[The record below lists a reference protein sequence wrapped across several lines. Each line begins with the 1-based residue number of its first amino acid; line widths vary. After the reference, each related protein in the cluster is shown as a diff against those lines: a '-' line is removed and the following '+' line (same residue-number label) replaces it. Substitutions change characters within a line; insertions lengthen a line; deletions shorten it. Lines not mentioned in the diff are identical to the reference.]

1 MECGQ
6 PPSSTQNGIFEKLN
20 KNQEKP
26 MSTAASITVA
36 GAGFAA
42 ITGVRELRKQL
53 PDAEITLVA
62 PRPEFVY
69 LPSLIWVP
77 YGLRK
82 GEDLVFDILPLLKKL
97 KVKYV
102 QGSVSGVS
110 EDGRTL
116 QTTAGEIEND
126 ALLIA
131 TGSRYIK
138 KLPGI
143 ENVITICE
151 GVAAAEKMRDR
162 LQAMDGGTIA
172 MGFGG
177 NPKEPSAM
185 RGGPMFEL
193 LFGLETWLNQQG
205 IREKFRLVFFTPA
218 PQPGKRLGEKAVVKL
233 LEELK
238 KRGIET
244 HLGNKLKSFENNVVQ
259 TEGGEIPA
267 DLILFMPGMTGPAWM
282 QGTPLPASPGGMI
295 QADAMARV
303 EGMER
308 VYVAGDAGSFP
319 GPDWMPKQAHMADL
333 QATSAAK
340 NIALNLA
347 GKPAAD
353 KFKVELLCIIDSLD
367 KGMLVYRGE
376 KRGFAL
382 PSMRSLHWAK
392 RYFEKTYLRHF
403 RI

>member
-1 MECGQ
+1 MKQ
-6 PPSSTQNGIFEKLN
+6 TSK
-20 KNQEKP
+20 
-26 MSTAASITVA
+26 ITVA

-62 PRPEFVY
+62 PKPEFVY

-77 YGLRK
+77 YGMRK
-82 GEDLVFDILPLLKKL
+82 GDDLRYKIKFLLDKL
-97 KVKYV
+97 NVKYF
-102 QGSVSGVS
+102 QGAVTGITA
-110 EDGRTL
+110 DGRTL
-116 QTTAGEIEND
+116 ETDAGEINND

-131 TGSRYIK
+131 TGGRYIR

-151 GVAAAEKMRDR
+151 GIEAAEKMGER

-172 MGFGG
+172 LGFGG

-205 IREKFRLVFFTPA
+205 VRDRFRLLFFTPA
-218 PQPGKRLGEKAVVKL
+218 PKPGKRLGDKAVAKL
-233 LEELK
+233 LGEMA

-244 HLGNKLKSFENNVVQ
+244 HLGHKLKSFENNVVT

-282 QGTPLPASPGGMI
+282 QGTPLPVSPGGMI
-295 QADAMARV
+295 KADALCQV
-303 EGMER
+303 QGMDR

-319 GPDWMPKQAHMADL
+319 GPEWMPKQAHMADL
-333 QATSAAK
+333 QAVAAAK
-340 NIALNLA
+340 NIALNLD
-347 GKPAAD
+347 GKPAAE

-376 KRGFAL
+376 KRSMAL
-382 PSMRSLHWAK
+382 PAMKPLHWAK
-392 RYFEKTYLRHF
+392 KYFEKTYLRHL
-403 RI
+403 RP

>member
-1 MECGQ
+1 MN
-6 PPSSTQNGIFEKLN
+6 S
-20 KNQEKP
+20 
-26 MSTAASITVA
+26 ASKITVA

-42 ITGVRELRKQL
+42 ITGVRELRKKL
-53 PDAEITLVA
+53 PSAEITLVS
-62 PRPEFVY
+62 PKPEFVY

-77 YGLRK
+77 YGMRTGDDLRY
-82 GEDLVFDILPLLKKL
+82 DILPLLNKL
-97 KVKYV
+97 NVNYV
-102 QGSVSGVS
+102 RGSVTGIS
-110 EDGRTL
+110 EDGRAL
-116 QTTAGEIEND
+116 QTDAGDIEND

-131 TGSRYIK
+131 TGGRYIR

-143 ENVITICE
+143 ENVIAICE
-151 GVAAAEKMRDR
+151 GVDAAEQMGAR
-162 LQAMDGGTIA
+162 LRALSGGTIA

-193 LFGLETWLNQQG
+193 LFGLDTWLNKQG
-205 IREKFRLVFFTPA
+205 IRDRFRLVFFTPA
-218 PQPGKRLGEKAVVKL
+218 PKPGKRMGEKAVEKL
-233 LEELK
+233 LDEMK

-244 HLGNKLKSFENNVVQ
+244 HLGHKLQSFENDVVK
-259 TEGGEIPA
+259 TEGGEISA

-282 QGTPLPASPGGMI
+282 QGTPLPVSAGGMI
-295 QADAMARV
+295 QADAMCQV
-303 EGMER
+303 NGMER

-319 GPDWMPKQAHMADL
+319 GPEWMPKQAHMADL
-333 QATSAAK
+333 QAGAAAK

-347 GKPAAD
+347 GKPASE

-376 KRGFAL
+376 RRSLTL

-392 RYFEKTYLRHF
+392 KYFEKTYLRHF
-403 RI
+403 R

>member
-1 MECGQ
+1 
-6 PPSSTQNGIFEKLN
+6 
-20 KNQEKP
+20 
-26 MSTAASITVA
+26 MSTAVRITVA

-53 PDAEITLVA
+53 PDAKITLVA
-62 PRPEFVY
+62 PKSEFVY

-82 GEDLVFDILPLLKKL
+82 GDDLRYPILPLLAEL
-97 KVKYV
+97 KAAYV
-102 QGSVSGVS
+102 RGSVTGISA
-110 EDGRTL
+110 DGRIV
-116 QTTAGEIEND
+116 QTDTGDIEND

-131 TGSRYIK
+131 TGGRYIK

-151 GVAAAEKMRDR
+151 GIEAAEKMGER
-162 LQAMDGGTIA
+162 LRALDGGTIA

-193 LFGLETWLNQQG
+193 LFGMDTWLRKQG
-205 IREKFRLVFFTPA
+205 RRDNFRLVFFTPA
-218 PQPGKRLGEKAVVKL
+218 PRPGQRLGDKAVDKL
-233 LEELK
+233 LDELK

-244 HLGNKLKSFENNVVQ
+244 HLGHKLQSFENSVVK

-267 DLILFMPGMTGPAWM
+267 DLIMFMPGLTGPAWL
-282 QGTPLPASPGGMI
+282 QGAPMPISPGGMI
-295 QADAMARV
+295 TADAMTRV
-303 EGMER
+303 EGKEQ

-319 GPDWMPKQAHMADL
+319 GPEWMPKQAHMADL
-333 QATSAAK
+333 QATAAAK
-340 NIALNLA
+340 NIALNLD
-347 GKPAAD
+347 GKPASE
-353 KFKVELLCIIDSLD
+353 KFRVELLCIIDTLD

-376 KRGFAL
+376 KRSFAL
-382 PSMRSLHWAK
+382 PSMRPLHWAK
-392 RYFEKTYLRHF
+392 RYFEKSYLSHLR
-403 RI
+403 

>member
-1 MECGQ
+1 
-6 PPSSTQNGIFEKLN
+6 
-20 KNQEKP
+20 
-26 MSTAASITVA
+26 MSTAKKITVA
-36 GAGFAA
+36 GSGFAA
-42 ITGVRELRKQL
+42 ITGARELRKQL
-53 PDAEITLVA
+53 PGADITLVS
-62 PRPEFVY
+62 PKPEFVY

-82 GEDLVFDILPLLKKL
+82 GEDLRFDTRPLLKKL
-97 KVKYV
+97 NVSYI
-102 QGSVSGVS
+102 QGSVSGIS
-110 EDGRTL
+110 ENGRTL
-116 QTTAGEIEND
+116 QTSAGDIAND

-131 TGSRYIK
+131 TGSRYIR

-151 GVAAAEKMRDR
+151 GIEAAEKMRDR

-193 LFGLETWLNQQG
+193 LFGLETWLKQQG
-205 IREKFRLVFFTPA
+205 AREKYRLVFFTPA
-218 PQPGKRLGEKAVVKL
+218 PQPGKRLGMKAVSKL
-233 LEELK
+233 LDEMK
-238 KRGIET
+238 KRRIET
-244 HLGNKLKSFENNVVQ
+244 HLGHKLLSFENNIVK

-267 DLILFMPGMTGPAWM
+267 DLIMFMPGMTGPAWI
-282 QGTPLPASPGGMI
+282 QGTPLPVSPGGMV

-319 GPDWMPKQAHMADL
+319 GPEWMPKQAHMADL
-333 QATSAAK
+333 QAVAAAK

-347 GKPAAD
+347 GKPARE
-353 KFKVELLCIIDSLD
+353 KFKVELLCIIDTLD

-376 KRGFAL
+376 KRSLAL

-392 RYFEKTYLRHF
+392 SYFEKAYLRHF
-403 RI
+403 

>member
-1 MECGQ
+1 
-6 PPSSTQNGIFEKLN
+6 
-20 KNQEKP
+20 
-26 MSTAASITVA
+26 MSTAQKITVA
-36 GAGFAA
+36 GSGFAA
-42 ITGVRELRKQL
+42 ITGARELRKQL
-53 PDAEITLVA
+53 PEADITLVS
-62 PRPEFVY
+62 PKPEFVY

-82 GEDLVFDILPLLKKL
+82 GEDLRFDTRPLLNKL
-97 KVKYV
+97 NVRYI
-102 QGSVSGVS
+102 QGSVSGIS

-116 QTTAGEIEND
+116 QTSAGDIAND

-131 TGSRYIK
+131 TGSRYIR

-151 GVAAAEKMRDR
+151 GIEAAEKMRDR

-205 IREKFRLVFFTPA
+205 VREKYRLVFFTPA
-218 PQPGKRLGEKAVVKL
+218 PQPGKRLGMKAVSKL
-233 LEELK
+233 LDEMK

-244 HLGNKLKSFENNVVQ
+244 HLGHKLQSFENNIVK
-259 TEGGEIPA
+259 TEGGEISA
-267 DLILFMPGMTGPAWM
+267 DLIMFMPGMTGPAWI
-282 QGTPLPASPGGMI
+282 QGTPLPMSPGGMI
-295 QADAMARV
+295 RADAMAQV

-319 GPDWMPKQAHMADL
+319 GPEWMPKQAHMADL
-333 QATSAAK
+333 QAVAAAK

-347 GKPAAD
+347 GKPARE
-353 KFKVELLCIIDSLD
+353 KFKVELLCIIDTLD

-376 KRGFAL
+376 KRSLAL

-392 RYFEKTYLRHF
+392 SYFEKAYLRHF
-403 RI
+403 QAAGRLEI

>member
-1 MECGQ
+1 
-6 PPSSTQNGIFEKLN
+6 
-20 KNQEKP
+20 
-26 MSTAASITVA
+26 MSTAARITIA

-53 PDAEITLVA
+53 PDAKITLVA
-62 PRPEFVY
+62 PKSEFVY

-82 GEDLVFDILPLLKKL
+82 GDDLRYPILPLLAGL
-97 KVKYV
+97 KVNYV
-102 QGSVSGVS
+102 RGSVTGISA
-110 EDGRTL
+110 DGRTL
-116 QTTAGEIEND
+116 QTNTGDIEND

-131 TGSRYIK
+131 TGGRYIK

-151 GVAAAEKMRDR
+151 GIEAAEKMGER
-162 LQAMDGGTIA
+162 LRALDGGTIA

-193 LFGLETWLNQQG
+193 LFGMDTWLRKQG
-205 IREKFRLVFFTPA
+205 RRDNFRLVFFTPA
-218 PQPGKRLGEKAVVKL
+218 PRPGQRLGDKAVDKL
-233 LEELK
+233 LDELK

-244 HLGNKLKSFENNVVQ
+244 HLGHKLQSFENSVVK
-259 TEGGEIPA
+259 TEGGEISA
-267 DLILFMPGMTGPAWM
+267 DLILFIPGMTGPAWL
-282 QGTPLPASPGGMI
+282 QGTPLPISPGGMI
-295 QADAMARV
+295 TADAMAQV
-303 EGMER
+303 QGMKQ

-319 GPDWMPKQAHMADL
+319 GPEWMPKQAHMADL
-333 QATSAAK
+333 QATAAAK

-347 GKPAAD
+347 GKPASE
-353 KFKVELLCIIDSLD
+353 KFKVELLCIIDTLD

-376 KRGFAL
+376 KRSMAL
-382 PSMRSLHWAK
+382 PSMRLLHWAK
-392 RYFEKTYLRHF
+392 SYFEKSYLRHF
-403 RI
+403 K